1 MKPAKTDSLQSAP
14 FFSAPICKEDG
25 RSRDLPSKYNAM
37 ASQCIPME
45 SQLSRVCVLVY
56 QAESTPGRKSCECE
70 CARKHNHAKWELQAV
85 LVADVDA
92 QREADAS
99 SKPARA
105 SRVYCWRFWCMT
117 ALWGMLVSLWRK
129 GKTYQKYS
137 EIGEWQQWG
146 SENHAKTMPKIS
158 NV

>member
-1 MKPAKTDSLQSAP
+1 MQKSNWNILIYIYNYIYPKRMKPAKTDSLQSAP

-105 SRVYCWRFWCMT
+105 SRVYC
-117 ALWGMLVSLWRK
+117 
-129 GKTYQKYS
+129 
-137 EIGEWQQWG
+137 
-146 SENHAKTMPKIS
+146 
-158 NV
+158 